1 MSTGRRR
8 LATRSNVQPA
18 EERLVLLGRLFTL
31 HQRIRELE
39 GVVGVMPEPT
49 IS

>member
-1 MSTGRRR
+1 MSTGQRR
-8 LATRSNVQPA
+8 LATLFNVQPA

-39 GVVGVMPEPT
+39 EVVGAIPEP